1 MKRLILVAATALALT
16 PAAAFAAQ
24 TRASDGKA
32 PPASQPNF
40 TCDVGGVIMTDLSP
54 REGHFW
60 ERLGFDCV
68 KS

>member
-32 PPASQPNF
+32 PPASQPTF
-40 TCDVGGVIMTDLSP
+40 TCDVDGVVMPDLSP
-54 REGHFW
+54 HEGHFW
-60 ERLGFDCV
+60 ARQGYDCV